1 MPLKHRNSYKVNLTS
16 PLHKKYAWSL
26 PPHCMLNRHIP
37 VWILEVLPWHVGKCK
52 NTEIAKLSLHTSCK
66 CTCSEDCRFVRVLR
80 RENYARKHCKMV
92 EHEDTDNGHVTKD
105 VVLRKKGCWMIQ
117 MIRLIEMKGLWSY
130 YSACQ
135 GGLKACSLRVE
146 QKTWAPLKKC
156 VCAQS
161 FSCDQGLN
169 EISMP
174 TTHGRLAYL
183 AYLAYVVSCSLV
195 HLHASTN
202 WRRQRDLQTTHQSL
216 WLFALASRY
225 EIPRSSVPAEN
236 F

>member
-1 MPLKHRNSYKVNLTS
+1 MSCGERT
-16 PLHKKYAWSL
+16 
-26 PPHCMLNRHIP
+26 MLA
-37 VWILEVLPWHVGKCK
+37 
-52 NTEIAKLSLHTSCK
+52 NT
-66 CTCSEDCRFVRVLR
+66 
-80 RENYARKHCKMV
+80 ARWWNMRIRIM
-92 EHEDTDNGHVTKD
+92 DMSVTKD

-117 MIRLIEMKGLWSY
+117 MIRMIEMKGLWSY

-169 EISMP
+169 EISRP
-174 TTHGRLAYL
+174 TTHGWL
-183 AYLAYVVSCSLV
+183 AYLAYVVSCLRV
-195 HLHASTN
+195 HVHASTN
-202 WRRQRDLQTTHQSL
+202 WRHQRNLQTTHQSL

-225 EIPRSSVPAEN
+225 EIPRSSVPAQY